1 MYDTLSFDSY
11 LAYYEQYAEYDTFIT
26 APDPSNPWISD
37 STDFWE
43 QEKTL

>member
-1 MYDTLSFDSY
+1 MIPVIALNSY
-11 LAYYEQYAEYDTFIT
+11 LAYYEQYAEYDAFIT